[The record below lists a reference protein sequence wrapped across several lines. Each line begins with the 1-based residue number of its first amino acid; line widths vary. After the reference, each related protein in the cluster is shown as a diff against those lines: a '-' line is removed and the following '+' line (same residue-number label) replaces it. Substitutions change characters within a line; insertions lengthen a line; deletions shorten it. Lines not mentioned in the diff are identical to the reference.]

1 MSVNYSQVS
10 QTIRLALLYF
20 GIVFAVGF
28 VLGSLR
34 VMFVVPAI
42 GERWAELLEMPL
54 MLLAITYT
62 AKYLVYTNI
71 LPIGLKGWLYVGV
84 FALIFLLAVEFT
96 VVLGLRDISLSE
108 YFHSKDIM
116 TGTAYLISLII
127 FMLMP
132 SYIYKRYKQ

>member
-20 GIVFAVGF
+20 IIVFAVGF
-28 VLGSLR
+28 VLGSIR
-34 VMFVVPAI
+34 VMFMVPAI

-62 AKYLVYTNI
+62 AKYLVYTYSMQ
-71 LPIGLKGWLYVGV
+71 IGLKGWLYIGI

-108 YFHSKDIM
+108 YFHSKDNV
-116 TGTAYLISLII
+116 TGSAYLISLII

-132 SYIYKRYKQ
+132 SYIYKRYK